1 MHLRDLG
8 WSQLMHSGQ
17 PCQTELLLFF
27 FELASLE
34 IKENSGTD
42 PSIAQNVILK

>member
-17 PCQTELLLFF
+17 PCQTELF